1 MVSEIFPSSRRYSSR
16 GVILFDL
23 GRCFPYNHNPILPA
37 FKKRRTELYLKSWNA
52 YLSAFMVILIILC
65 VPVMSQAGPSKKI
78 TKTKI
83 IKFIPPIP
91 SEKREGSCWTN
102 SNIIRRS
109 DAWRCMIGNE
119 IFDPCYTAKNKTTI
133 VCDAKPDI
141 EKPSGFVLKL
151 TKPLPTPDVP
161 HGPSSSASM
170 VELED
175 GTICDAISGASGA
188 TNGVRRERIS
198 YSCRMSSKNMVIFGD
213 LIPGKVWIAE
223 KGILVEQKTN
233 NDLPPMR
240 VKNLRKV
247 KIRTVWQ

>member
-1 MVSEIFPSSRRYSSR
+1 
-16 GVILFDL
+16 
-23 GRCFPYNHNPILPA
+23 
-37 FKKRRTELYLKSWNA
+37 LYPKSWNA
-52 YLSAFMVILIILC
+52 CLSVFMVIFIISCLA
-65 VPVMSQAGPSKKI
+65 VTSQADSSKKI

-102 SNIIRRS
+102 SNVIRRS

-119 IFDPCYTAKNKTTI
+119 IFDPCYTAQDKTTI

-141 EKPSGFVLKL
+141 KKSSGFVLKP

-161 HGPSSSASM
+161 NGPSASASM

-188 TNGVRRERIS
+188 TDSVRRERIS

-213 LIPGKVWIAE
+213 LVPGKVWIAE

-233 NDLPPMR
+233 DDLPPMR
-240 VKNLRKV
+240 VKDLRKV
-247 KIRTVWQ
+247 KIRTIWQ